1 MATKPTREQQHS
13 CDNLAEALLLIT
25 EAARL
30 DGRGQFGAAD
40 LGEVAGRLTRAA
52 TAFPLDEIV
61 ARALERRGR
70 ALGLRSGTADLLM
83 LMEGDIRPLQSLLLP
98 DDSFRELVA
107 KMDEE
112 LGGV

>member
-40 LGEVAGRLTRAA
+40 LGEVAHRLTKAA
-52 TAFPLDEIV
+52 TKIQHTVPCTELATD
-61 ARALERRGR
+61 
-70 ALGLRSGTADLLM
+70 
-83 LMEGDIRPLQSLLLP
+83 RPR
-98 DDSFRELVA
+98 DFWED
-107 KMDEE
+107 
-112 LGGV
+112 